1 LGANLLQLICP
12 LVLLVKFPI
21 EYRMIKKREPSVSI
35 WTALLLEI
43 LYPFYILLSIVGGLL
58 RRGW

>member
-1 LGANLLQLICP
+1 LQLIFP

-21 EYRMIKKREPSVSI
+21 EYRMIKKREPSVSL